1 MKNQES
7 KKKVPEEILRD
18 FFKVLGPK
26 LPNMFDSVK
35 VVWNDSWETYY
46 YVFTIKDSVKKK
58 YPRIMTFTE
67 YTLDKF
73 LNSISD
79 DEMAKEM
86 LENDWIKKIET
97 FYKDVRRYFNV
108 PVSGGV
114 YD

>member
-1 MKNQES
+1 
-7 KKKVPEEILRD
+7 
-18 FFKVLGPK
+18 
-26 LPNMFDSVK
+26 
-35 VVWNDSWETYY
+35 
-46 YVFTIKDSVKKK
+46 
-58 YPRIMTFTE
+58 MTFTE

-86 LENDWIKKIET
+86 LENDWIKKIES